1 VALVGWLLSA
11 TAAFAQ
17 VAPRPA
23 PAAGLELT
31 FEQALER
38 AVTANEGLKV
48 VQEQVRESQGRV
60 QEART
65 SFLPTANLNFL
76 YTPAQQ
82 FPLIRIPGG
91 IFGPDEQAFEAGFTR
106 RNIMQLDL
114 WQPIYTAGRLTN
126 AYGIQ
131 ASALDASKLQL
142 ERARQELQLQVVET
156 FYAALMNEQ
165 GVRVANEQIEL
176 ATKQLSLA
184 KARFDAG
191 SVARLDVLQAE
202 VELANSKARRI
213 QAKAAV
219 DTAYQALRTVLSLP
233 QSQALVL
240 RGSLDER
247 PETLTRAAL
256 DAALP
261 ARPDLLAFAARKD
274 MAQHSI
280 ALANAEWKP
289 SLSLTGNLQY
299 QDDGIDNLLRTN
311 NQSYTMG
318 LALQVPLFGAPT
330 SAAKRAIAT
339 AQVRQSEHGLVAAT
353 DAARLEVESAWTA
366 FEAADEV
373 VTTQQKALELARES
387 VSIAQVSYANGVI
400 TSAELNDAQVRLLMT
415 EWFLMQAKYSRIV
428 AAAKARTAA
437 GA

>member
-1 VALVGWLLSA
+1 
-11 TAAFAQ
+11 
-17 VAPRPA
+17 
-23 PAAGLELT
+23 
-31 FEQALER
+31 
-38 AVTANEGLKV
+38 
-48 VQEQVRESQGRV
+48 
-60 QEART
+60 
-65 SFLPTANLNFL
+65 
-76 YTPAQQ
+76 
-82 FPLIRIPGG
+82 
-91 IFGPDEQAFEAGFTR
+91 
-106 RNIMQLDL
+106 
-114 WQPIYTAGRLTN
+114 
-126 AYGIQ
+126 
-131 ASALDASKLQL
+131 
-142 ERARQELQLQVVET
+142 
-156 FYAALMNEQ
+156 
-165 GVRVANEQIEL
+165 VRVADEQIEL

-202 VELANSKARRI
+202 VELANAKARRI
-213 QAKAAV
+213 QSKAAV

-240 RGSLDER
+240 RGSLDDR
-247 PETLTRAAL
+247 PETLTRAVL

-261 ARPDLLAFAARKD
+261 ARPDLRAFAARKD
-274 MAQHSI
+274 MAQHSV

-299 QDDGIDNLLRTN
+299 QDDGIDNLLGTN

-318 LALQVPLFGAPT
+318 LALQVPLFAAPA

-339 AQVRQSEHGLVAAT
+339 AQVRQSEHGLAAAT

-373 VTTQQKALELARES
+373 VTTQEKALELARES

-400 TSAELNDAQVRLLMT
+400 TSAELNDAQVRLLLT
-415 EWFLMQAKYSRIV
+415 EWFLMQAKYNRIV